1 MSEKRDEFLER
12 LKNPISYNT
21 NNTNN
26 SNEEDFLR
34 NPKLADLPDRANVFM
49 AAKIES
55 EKRND
60 FLKKLQDYK

>member
-21 NNTNN
+21 NN
-26 SNEEDFLR
+26 SNEENFLR